1 MKEPAAAGF
10 AARAGLL
17 GTSLPRK
24 IVKNFTRTGPPPFAT
39 APRPPSSSPYAVSR
53 KVSETTIRRLSQYLR
68 VLEEMATDGVGTVAS
83 GALAARSGTTAAQVR
98 KDLSTFGSFG
108 KRGLGYTVDE
118 LVQSLREILG
128 LDRRWRVALVGAGR
142 IGAAL
147 FEYAG
152 FRERGFDIVAILDH
166 DPAKI
171 GERWGDRVIR
181 SVDRLEETIREASV
195 EIVIVAV
202 PASAGQEVVDR
213 AVEAGVRGILN
224 FAPTHLRVPEEVAL
238 KDVNLVTE
246 LEVLS
251 FTLGRDDGEV

>member
-1 MKEPAAAGF
+1 M
-10 AARAGLL
+10 
-17 GTSLPRK
+17 SRK
-24 IVKNFTRTGPPPFAT
+24 I
-39 APRPPSSSPYAVSR
+39 
-53 KVSETTIRRLSQYLR
+53 SETTIRRLSQYLR
-68 VLEEMATDGVGTVAS
+68 VLEEMADDGVDTVAS

-108 KRGLGYTVDE
+108 KRGLGYAVDE
-118 LVQSLREILG
+118 LVDSLRKILG
-128 LDRRWRVALVGAGR
+128 LDRRWRVAVVGAGR

-152 FRERGFDIVAILDH
+152 FPERGFDVVAILDV
-166 DPAKI
+166 DPDKI
-171 GERWGDRVIR
+171 GQRWGDQVIR
-181 SVDRLEETIREASV
+181 PVEGLEETIREASV

-202 PASAGQEVVDR
+202 PASAGQDVVDR

-251 FTLGRDDGEV
+251 FTLSREGGSG

>member
-1 MKEPAAAGF
+1 
-10 AARAGLL
+10 
-17 GTSLPRK
+17 
-24 IVKNFTRTGPPPFAT
+24 
-39 APRPPSSSPYAVSR
+39 VSR

-68 VLEEMATDGVGTVAS
+68 VLEEMAGTGVETVAS

-108 KRGLGYTVDE
+108 KRGLGYAVDE
-118 LVQSLREILG
+118 LVDSLRRILG
-128 LDRRWRVALVGAGR
+128 LDRRWRVAVVGAGR

-152 FRERGFDIVAILDH
+152 FAERGFDVVAILDA
-166 DPAKI
+166 DPDKI
-171 GERWGDRVIR
+171 GQPWGEEAIR
-181 SVDRLEETIREASV
+181 PVDRLEETIRDASV

-224 FAPTHLRVPEEVAL
+224 FTPIHLRVPEEVAL

-251 FTLGRDDGEV
+251 FTLSQEGGPE